1 MMYKVVISTDYESR
15 YTGINSGEY
24 ANYEGPWRNSKDAAL
39 KEMAE
44 TMLVGALNQT
54 GYPETESDVGKTKT
68 WAVWME
74 SKDVPDPYDGKPSK
88 FEFGF
93 RGMAYKGKH
102 WSELEDHMFAIRS
115 FINAKAYRKGVG

>member
-1 MMYKVVISTDYESR
+1 MMYKVIISTDYESR

-24 ANYEGPWRNSKDAAL
+24 ENYDGPWRTSKDTAL

-44 TMLVGALNQT
+44 IILVGALNQT

-74 SKDVPDPYDGKPSK
+74 SKEGSAPYDGKPAK

-93 RGMAYKGKH
+93 RGMAYKGQH
-102 WSELEDHMFAIRS
+102 QSELEDHMVAIRS
-115 FINAKAYRKGVG
+115 FINAKAYRKVVG